1 MAKETMDKV
10 VEVGKLEDVKGCQT
24 DGFLLEGGEG
34 WYPTLF
40 IQLVQDYGVDV
51 EVRVCV
57 GGGGVEVCLIL
68 CQILMASHH
77 MVARATSFA

>member
-24 DGFLLEGGEG
+24 DGFLLEGGDG

-51 EVRVCV
+51 EVRVGVGRCV
-57 GGGGVEVCLIL
+57 
-68 CQILMASHH
+68 SSR
-77 MVARATSFA
+77 ARFSWPHTTW